1 VTLGTSYAGGVVL
14 LPTMNCVR
22 EGTIRVAC
30 NSPSQEAGSSVKS
43 TAEAGVSKIPV
54 ARHAPKHPSLAP
66 TSSSAC
72 SAAPAKPAN
81 PFAMEEWP
89 SLPSTRGASAQPQ
102 MTVFSKMT
110 ARSGSSQDQ
119 PSKEP
124 GLSCVPNT
132 SVWNN
137 GKVRAPNQTESEEF
151 APLGAPRAPKAPAP
165 DQNLPPLPSS
175 EYQPIRH
182 DTPGLGVRDAFL
194 AAIAANDTPTT
205 ISELELL
212 GGFLAKAMGLEQQ
225 ARFMDALGGPYF
237 DTQMDI
243 VRHSDTRN
251 RFHGS
256 LVGYRSRLMRFLK
269 SEEREE
275 TNKGKGRAD
284 AN

>member
-1 VTLGTSYAGGVVL
+1 VS
-14 LPTMNCVR
+14 
-22 EGTIRVAC
+22 EVA
-30 NSPSQEAGSSVKS
+30 
-43 TAEAGVSKIPV
+43 V
-54 ARHAPKHPSLAP
+54 ATHAPKHPSLTP
-66 TSSSAC
+66 PSSPARSAV
-72 SAAPAKPAN
+72 PAKPAN
-81 PFAMEEWP
+81 PFTMEEWP
-89 SLPSTRGASAQPQ
+89 SLPSTRGASAQPK
-102 MTVFSKMT
+102 MTVFSKRT

-119 PSKEP
+119 APKEP

-137 GKVRAPNQTESEEF
+137 GKVHAPNRTESEEL
-151 APLGAPRAPKAPAP
+151 PPRAPKAPTTA
-165 DQNLPPLPSS
+165 QKHEELPAV
-175 EYQPIRH
+175 EHQPIRH
-182 DTPGLGVRDAFL
+182 DTPGLGVRNAFP
-194 AAIAANDTPTT
+194 AAFSANDTPTT

-237 DTQMDI
+237 DTQIDI

-275 TNKGKGRAD
+275 MGKGKGRAD
-284 AN
+284 VN